1 MSSSIW
7 FGQRAVPDCIA
18 RPRTPRGRVYVDVGA
33 HEGPGTL
40 RDARALGRLLVRKG
54 FVRHR
59 KASSRAASRL
69 RYVEDQA
76 GRHNEA
82 SWARLEC
89 ALEFLLA

>member
-1 MSSSIW
+1 
-7 FGQRAVPDCIA
+7 
-18 RPRTPRGRVYVDVGA
+18 
-33 HEGPGTL
+33 
-40 RDARALGRLLVRKG
+40 VRKG

-59 KASSRAASRL
+59 KALSRAASRL